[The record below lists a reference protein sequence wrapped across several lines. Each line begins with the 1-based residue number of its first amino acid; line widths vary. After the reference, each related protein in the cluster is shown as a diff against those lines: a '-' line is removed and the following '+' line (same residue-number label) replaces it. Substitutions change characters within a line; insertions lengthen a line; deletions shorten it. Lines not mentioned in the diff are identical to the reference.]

1 MATVKRIG
9 PGSAFKIGLVLYAAI
24 GLLVGIAVSLFSVV
38 AGSLGSMASA
48 GAPVAA
54 RFFGFA
60 MGVGAV
66 IIFPICYGI
75 LGGVTAA
82 ISAFLYN
89 LVAGWVGGLEVE
101 IN

>member
-1 MATVKRIG
+1 MVTVKPIG
-9 PGSAFKIGLVLYAAI
+9 PGSAFKIGLVLCAAR
-24 GLLVGIAVSLFSVV
+24 GLLVGIMVAFFSTV

-48 GAPVAA
+48 GNPVAA
-54 RFFGFA
+54 RFLGFG

-75 LGGVTAA
+75 FGGVVGA
-82 ISAFLYN
+82 ISAALYN
-89 LVAGWVGGLEVE
+89 LVAGWIGGLEVE